1 MKVLNTKT
9 PSDLQF
15 GHNYSPDELAQYQI
29 DEIAAIP
36 GAELFVYWYEQGSY
50 EGSGNAIL
58 KCEGKYHLFSLS
70 HCSCYGPTE
79 DIDENAVA
87 TGGYETLDQLLAACS
102 AEYRAKEIQCLAEL
116 IRKEE
121 LGKFIEP
128 AGEQRR
134 ILSLED

>member
-9 PSDLQF
+9 PDGLQF
-15 GHNYSPDELAQYQI
+15 GHNYSPDELAQYEI
-29 DEIAAIP
+29 DRIAAIP
-36 GAELFVYWYEQGSY
+36 GADLFAYWYEQGSY

-58 KCEGKYHLFSLS
+58 KCEGKYHLFSLG
-70 HCSCYGPTE
+70 HCSCHGPTE
-79 DIDENAVA
+79 YINENTVA
-87 TGGYETLDQLLAACS
+87 TGGYETLDQLLSACS

-121 LGKFIEP
+121 LSKFVEP

-134 ILSLED
+134 VLSLED